1 MKETKLRRC
10 TYMTKI
16 NGSDAMLK
24 VIYDWGIDHIYGFPG
39 GSFDSS
45 MNAIYDFRDKMKFI
59 EVRHEEAG
67 ALAASS
73 EYKVTGKLGVCFGSA
88 GPGAAHLFNGL
99 YDAKFDKTPMLAI
112 VANVPTSKQD
122 IDFFQ
127 AFDEDKWFLDASVW
141 CASAKTPELIPVL
154 TDEAIRQAYARKGPA
169 VLIIPKD
176 YGWQKI
182 KDNFRVNKD
191 AHPEPNYPAPTKTSV
206 DEAVKLLREAKNP
219 TMYIGLGAKDAGEEV
234 KEFAEKFKTPIM
246 SSYLGK
252 VVVEDKF
259 PAYMGTIGRIGPKAA
274 QEVQMATDLVVWVG
288 NNSPFSVLWFPKNA
302 KVIQIDVDPAKFGKR
317 HSTDVSM
324 LADAKK
330 ALRAIIDA
338 GEERNESPLYKAA
351 IADRENWDAWEDSFK
366 NSDEMPVRQ
375 EPIWDVI
382 NKKADDN
389 AVFAIDVGNVNVDSC
404 RLLNLHDD
412 QKWTTSG
419 LHATMGYGA
428 PAALMAATVY
438 PDREVWNLAGDGGFA
453 MMNQELLTMSRYN
466 MHILNVVFTNETL
479 GYIEAEQ
486 VDESHQP
493 LSGVKLPD
501 NDWAKVA
508 EGMNVKGVVVRTKK
522 KFEEAVDEFKK
533 MDGPMLIDVKY
544 THNMPYS
551 TELNSLDDP
560 AFVKK
565 YEAEDL
571 KPFSYFAEKYGLEA
585 DAATGASQHE
595 ESEPEEDTAHDTVS
609 GASQH

>member
-1 MKETKLRRC
+1 
-10 TYMTKI
+10 MTKI

-99 YDAKFDKTPMLAI
+99 YDAKFDKTPMVAI
-112 VANVPTSKQD
+112 VANVPTSRQD

-169 VLIIPKD
+169 VLIVPKD

-182 KDNFRVNKD
+182 EDNFRVNKD

-206 DEAVKLLREAKNP
+206 DEAVKLLKEAKNP
-219 TMYIGLGAKDAGEEV
+219 TMYIGLGAKDAGDEV

-252 VVVEDKF
+252 GIVEDKF

-274 QEVQMATDLVVWVG
+274 QEVQGATDLVVWVG
-288 NNSPFSVLWFPKNA
+288 NNSPFSVLWFPKDA

-338 GEERNESPLYKAA
+338 GETRSESPLYKAA
-351 IADRENWDAWEDSFK
+351 IADRENWDAWQDSFK
-366 NSDEMPVRQ
+366 NSDEMPVRP

-389 AVFAIDVGNVNVDSC
+389 AIFAIDVGNVNVDSC

-438 PDREVWNLAGDGGFA
+438 PDREV
-453 MMNQELLTMSRYN
+453 
-466 MHILNVVFTNETL
+466 
-479 GYIEAEQ
+479 
-486 VDESHQP
+486 
-493 LSGVKLPD
+493 
-501 NDWAKVA
+501 
-508 EGMNVKGVVVRTKK
+508 
-522 KFEEAVDEFKK
+522 
-533 MDGPMLIDVKY
+533 
-544 THNMPYS
+544 
-551 TELNSLDDP
+551 
-560 AFVKK
+560 
-565 YEAEDL
+565 
-571 KPFSYFAEKYGLEA
+571 
-585 DAATGASQHE
+585 
-595 ESEPEEDTAHDTVS
+595 
-609 GASQH
+609 

>member
-1 MKETKLRRC
+1 MKEQKLRRC

-24 VIYDWGIDHIYGFPG
+24 VIYDWGIDHIFGFPG

-67 ALAASS
+67 ALAASA
-73 EYKVTGKLGVCFGSA
+73 EYKLTGKLGVCFGSA

-99 YDAKFDKTPMLAI
+99 YDAKFDKTPMVAI
-112 VANVPTSKQD
+112 VANVPTSRQD

-127 AFDEDKWFLDASVW
+127 AFDEDKWFLNASVW
-141 CASAKTPELIPVL
+141 CRQAKTAEQIPIL
-154 TDEAIRQAYARKGPA
+154 TDEAIRQAYERKGPA
-169 VLIIPKD
+169 IIIIPKD

-182 KDNFRVNKD
+182 DDNFRVNKD
-191 AHPEPNYPAPTKTSV
+191 AHPAANYPAPTKASV
-206 DEAVKLLREAKNP
+206 EEAVKLLKEAKNP
-219 TMYIGLGAKDAGEEV
+219 TMYIGLGARDAGEEV

-252 VVVEDKF
+252 GVVEDKF
-259 PAYMGTIGRIGPKAA
+259 PAYMGTIGRVGPKAA
-274 QEVQMATDLVVWVG
+274 QEVQTATDLVVWVG
-288 NNSPFSVLWFPKNA
+288 NNSPFSILWFPKNA
-302 KVIQIDVDPAKFGKR
+302 KVIQIDVDSSKFGKR

-351 IADRENWDAWEDSFK
+351 IADRENWDAWQASFK
-366 NSDEMPVRQ
+366 DSDEMPVRP

-389 AVFAIDVGNVNVDSC
+389 AIFAIDVGNVNVDSC

-412 QKWTTSG
+412 QKWATSG
-419 LHATMGYGA
+419 LHATMGFGA
-428 PAALMAATVY
+428 PAALAAATVY
-438 PDREVWNLAGDGGFA
+438 PDREVWQLSGDGGFA
-453 MMNQELLTMSRYN
+453 MMNQELLTMARYN
-466 MHILNVVFTNETL
+466 MHVLNIVFTNETL
-479 GYIEAEQ
+479 GYIQAEQ
-486 VDESHQP
+486 EDESHQP
-493 LSGVKLPD
+493 LSGVIIPD
-501 NDWAKVA
+501 NDWSKVA

-522 KFEEAVDEFKK
+522 EFEEAVDEFKK
-533 MDGPMLIDVKY
+533 MDGPMLIDIKY
-544 THNMPYS
+544 TREMPYS
-551 TELNSLDDP
+551 TELNTLDDP

-571 KPFSYFAEKYGLEA
+571 KPFSYFTEKYGVEA

-595 ESEPEEDTAHDTVS
+595 ESEPEEDTAPDTVS

>member
-1 MKETKLRRC
+1 
-10 TYMTKI
+10 MTKI

-67 ALAASS
+67 ALAASA
-73 EYKVTGKLGVCFGSA
+73 EYKLTGKLGVCFGSA

-99 YDAKFDKTPMLAI
+99 YDAKFDKTPMVAI
-112 VANVPTSKQD
+112 VANVPTSRQD

-127 AFDEDKWFLDASVW
+127 AFDEDKWFLNASVW
-141 CASAKTPELIPVL
+141 CRQAKTAEQIPIL
-154 TDEAIRQAYARKGPA
+154 TDEAIRQAYERKGPA
-169 VLIIPKD
+169 IIIIPKD

-182 KDNFRVNKD
+182 DDNFRVNKD
-191 AHPEPNYPAPTKTSV
+191 AHPAANYPAPTKASV
-206 DEAVKLLREAKNP
+206 EEAVKLLKEAKNP
-219 TMYIGLGAKDAGEEV
+219 TMYIGLGARDAGEEV

-252 VVVEDKF
+252 GVVEDKF
-259 PAYMGTIGRIGPKAA
+259 PAYMGTIGRVGPKAA
-274 QEVQMATDLVVWVG
+274 QEVQTATDLVVWVG
-288 NNSPFSVLWFPKNA
+288 NNSPFSILWFPKNA
-302 KVIQIDVDPAKFGKR
+302 KVIQIDVDSSKFGKR

-351 IADRENWDAWEDSFK
+351 IADRENWDAWQASFK
-366 NSDEMPVRQ
+366 DSDEMPVRP

-389 AVFAIDVGNVNVDSC
+389 AIFAIDVGNVNVDSC

-412 QKWTTSG
+412 QKWATSG
-419 LHATMGYGA
+419 LHATMGFGA
-428 PAALMAATVY
+428 PAALAAATVY
-438 PDREVWNLAGDGGFA
+438 PDREVWQLSGDGGFA
-453 MMNQELLTMSRYN
+453 MMNQELLTMARYN
-466 MHILNVVFTNETL
+466 MHVLNIVFTNETL
-479 GYIEAEQ
+479 GYIQAEQ
-486 VDESHQP
+486 EDESHQP
-493 LSGVKLPD
+493 LSGVIIPD
-501 NDWAKVA
+501 NDWSKVA

-522 KFEEAVDEFKK
+522 EFEEAVDEFKK
-533 MDGPMLIDVKY
+533 MDGPMLIDIKY
-544 THNMPYS
+544 TREMPYS
-551 TELNSLDDP
+551 TELNTLNDP

-571 KPFSYFAEKYGLEA
+571 KPFSYFAEKYGVEA

-595 ESEPEEDTAHDTVS
+595 ESEPEEDTAPDTVS

>member
-1 MKETKLRRC
+1 
-10 TYMTKI
+10 MTKI

-67 ALAASS
+67 ALAASA
-73 EYKVTGKLGVCFGSA
+73 EYKLTGKLGVCFGSA

-99 YDAKFDKTPMLAI
+99 YDAKFDKTPMVAI
-112 VANVPTSKQD
+112 VANVPTSRQD

-127 AFDEDKWFLDASVW
+127 AFDEDKWFLNASVW
-141 CASAKTPELIPVL
+141 CRQAKTAEQIPIL
-154 TDEAIRQAYARKGPA
+154 TDEAIRQAYERKGPA
-169 VLIIPKD
+169 IIIIPKD

-182 KDNFRVNKD
+182 DDNFRVNKD
-191 AHPEPNYPAPTKTSV
+191 AHPAANYPAPTKASV
-206 DEAVKLLREAKNP
+206 EEAVKLLKEAKNP
-219 TMYIGLGAKDAGEEV
+219 TMYIGLGARDAGEEV

-252 VVVEDKF
+252 GVVEDKF
-259 PAYMGTIGRIGPKAA
+259 PAYMGTIGCVGPKAA
-274 QEVQMATDLVVWVG
+274 QEVQTATDLVVWVG
-288 NNSPFSVLWFPKNA
+288 NNSPFSILWFPKNA
-302 KVIQIDVDPAKFGKR
+302 KVIQIDVDSSKFGKR

-351 IADRENWDAWEDSFK
+351 IADRENWDAWQASFK
-366 NSDEMPVRQ
+366 DSDEMPVRP

-389 AVFAIDVGNVNVDSC
+389 AIFAIDVGNVNVDSC

-412 QKWTTSG
+412 QKWATSG
-419 LHATMGYGA
+419 LHATMGFGA
-428 PAALMAATVY
+428 PAALAAATVY
-438 PDREVWNLAGDGGFA
+438 PDREVWQLSGDGGFA
-453 MMNQELLTMSRYN
+453 MMNQELLTMARYN
-466 MHILNVVFTNETL
+466 MHVLNIVFTNETL
-479 GYIEAEQ
+479 GYIQAEQ
-486 VDESHQP
+486 EDESHQP
-493 LSGVKLPD
+493 LSGVIIPD
-501 NDWAKVA
+501 NDWSKVA

-522 KFEEAVDEFKK
+522 EFEEAVDEFKK
-533 MDGPMLIDVKY
+533 MDGPMLIDIKY
-544 THNMPYS
+544 TREMPYS
-551 TELNSLDDP
+551 TELNTLDDP

-571 KPFSYFAEKYGLEA
+571 KPFSYFAEKYGVEA

-595 ESEPEEDTAHDTVS
+595 ESEPEEDTAPDTVS

>member
-1 MKETKLRRC
+1 MKEQKLRRC

-67 ALAASS
+67 ALAASA
-73 EYKVTGKLGVCFGSA
+73 EYKLTGKLGVCFGSA

-99 YDAKFDKTPMLAI
+99 YDAKFDKTPMVAI
-112 VANVPTSKQD
+112 VANVPTSRQD

-127 AFDEDKWFLDASVW
+127 AFDEDKWFLNASVW
-141 CASAKTPELIPVL
+141 CRQAKTAEQIPIL

-169 VLIIPKD
+169 IIIIPKD

-182 KDNFRVNKD
+182 DDNFRVNKD
-191 AHPEPNYPAPTKTSV
+191 AHPADNYPAPTKASV
-206 DEAVKLLREAKNP
+206 EEAVKLLKEAKNP

-252 VVVEDKF
+252 GVVEDKF

-274 QEVQMATDLVVWVG
+274 QEVQSATDLVVWVG
-288 NNSPFSVLWFPKNA
+288 NNSPFSVLWFPKDA
-302 KVIQIDVDPAKFGKR
+302 KVIQIDVDSAKFGKR

-338 GEERNESPLYKAA
+338 GEERSESPLYKAA
-351 IADRENWDAWEDSFK
+351 IADRENWDAWQASFK
-366 NSDEMPVRQ
+366 NSDEMPVRP

-389 AVFAIDVGNVNVDSC
+389 AIFAIDVGNVNVDSC

-428 PAALMAATVY
+428 PAALTAATVY
-438 PDREVWNLAGDGGFA
+438 PDREVWQLAGDGGFA
-453 MMNQELLTMSRYN
+453 MMNQELLTMARYN
-466 MHILNVVFTNETL
+466 MHVLNIVFTNETL
-479 GYIEAEQ
+479 GYIQAEQ
-486 VDESHQP
+486 EDESHQP
-493 LSGVKLPD
+493 LSGVIIPD

-508 EGMNVKGVVVRTKK
+508 EGMNVKGVTVRTKK
-522 KFEEAVDEFKK
+522 EFEDAVDEFKK

-544 THNMPYS
+544 THEMPYS

-565 YEAEDL
+565 YQAEDL

-595 ESEPEEDTAHDTVS
+595 ESEPEEDPAPDTVS

>member
-1 MKETKLRRC
+1 
-10 TYMTKI
+10 MTKI

-24 VIYDWGIDHIYGFPG
+24 VIYDWGIDHIFGFPG

-67 ALAASS
+67 ALAASA
-73 EYKVTGKLGVCFGSA
+73 EYKLTGKLGVCFGSA

-99 YDAKFDKTPMLAI
+99 YDAKFDKTPMVAI
-112 VANVPTSKQD
+112 VANVPTSRQD

-127 AFDEDKWFLDASVW
+127 AFDEDKWFLNASVW
-141 CASAKTPELIPVL
+141 CRQAKTAEQIPIL
-154 TDEAIRQAYARKGPA
+154 TDEAIRQAYERKGPA
-169 VLIIPKD
+169 IIIIPKD

-182 KDNFRVNKD
+182 DDNFRVNKD
-191 AHPEPNYPAPTKTSV
+191 AHPAANYPAPTKASV
-206 DEAVKLLREAKNP
+206 EEAVKLLKEAKNP
-219 TMYIGLGAKDAGEEV
+219 TMYIGLGARDAGEEV

-252 VVVEDKF
+252 GVVEDKF
-259 PAYMGTIGRIGPKAA
+259 PAYMGTIGRVGPKAA
-274 QEVQMATDLVVWVG
+274 QEVQTATDLVVWVG
-288 NNSPFSVLWFPKNA
+288 NNSPFSILWFPKNA
-302 KVIQIDVDPAKFGKR
+302 KVIQIDVDSSKFGKR

-351 IADRENWDAWEDSFK
+351 IADRENWDAWQASFK
-366 NSDEMPVRQ
+366 DSDEMPVRP

-389 AVFAIDVGNVNVDSC
+389 AIFAIDVGNVNVDSC

-412 QKWTTSG
+412 QKWATSG
-419 LHATMGYGA
+419 LHATMGFGA
-428 PAALMAATVY
+428 PAALAAATVY
-438 PDREVWNLAGDGGFA
+438 PDREVWQLSGDGGFA
-453 MMNQELLTMSRYN
+453 MMNQELLTMARYN
-466 MHILNVVFTNETL
+466 MHVLNIVFTNETL
-479 GYIEAEQ
+479 GYIQAEQ
-486 VDESHQP
+486 EDESHQP
-493 LSGVKLPD
+493 LSGVIIPD
-501 NDWAKVA
+501 NDWSKVA

-522 KFEEAVDEFKK
+522 EFEEAVDEFKK
-533 MDGPMLIDVKY
+533 MDGPMLIDIKY
-544 THNMPYS
+544 TREMPYS
-551 TELNSLDDP
+551 TELNTLDDP

-571 KPFSYFAEKYGLEA
+571 KPFSYFTEKYGVEA

-595 ESEPEEDTAHDTVS
+595 ESEPEEDTAPDTVS

>member
-1 MKETKLRRC
+1 
-10 TYMTKI
+10 MTKI

-127 AFDEDKWFLDASVW
+127 AFDEDKWFLNASVW
-141 CASAKTPELIPVL
+141 CRQAKTAEQIPIL

-169 VLIIPKD
+169 VIIIPKD

-182 KDNFRVNKD
+182 EDNFRVNKD

-206 DEAVKLLREAKNP
+206 DEAVKLLKEAKNP
-219 TMYIGLGAKDAGEEV
+219 TMYIGLGAKDAGNEV

-252 VVVEDKF
+252 GIVEDKF

-274 QEVQMATDLVVWVG
+274 QEVQGATDLVVWVG
-288 NNSPFSVLWFPKNA
+288 NNSPFSVLWFPKDA

-338 GEERNESPLYKAA
+338 GETRSESPLYKAA
-351 IADRENWDAWEDSFK
+351 IADRENWDAWQDSFK
-366 NSDEMPVRQ
+366 NSDEMPVRP

-389 AVFAIDVGNVNVDSC
+389 AIFAIDVGNVNVDSC

-412 QKWTTSG
+412 KKWTTSG

-438 PDREVWNLAGDGGFA
+438 PDREVWQLAGDGGFA
-453 MMNQELLTMSRYN
+453 MMNQELLTMARYN
-466 MHILNVVFTNETL
+466 MHVLNIIFTNETL
-479 GYIEAEQ
+479 GYIQAEQ
-486 VDESHQP
+486 EDESNQP
-493 LSGVKLPD
+493 LSGVIIPD

-508 EGMNVKGVVVRTKK
+508 EGMNVKGVTVRTKK
-522 KFEEAVDEFKK
+522 EFEEAVDEFKK

-544 THNMPYS
+544 THEMPYS

-565 YEAEDL
+565 YQAEDL
-571 KPFSYFAEKYGLEA
+571 KPFSYFAEKYGVEA

-595 ESEPEEDTAHDTVS
+595 ESEPEEDTAPDTVS

>member
-1 MKETKLRRC
+1 
-10 TYMTKI
+10 MTKI

-67 ALAASS
+67 ALAASA
-73 EYKVTGKLGVCFGSA
+73 EYKLTGKLGVCFGSA

-99 YDAKFDKTPMLAI
+99 YDAKFDKTPMVAI
-112 VANVPTSKQD
+112 VANVPTSRQD

-127 AFDEDKWFLDASVW
+127 AFDEDKWFLNASVW
-141 CASAKTPELIPVL
+141 CRQAKTAEQIPIL
-154 TDEAIRQAYARKGPA
+154 TDEAIRQAYERKGPA
-169 VLIIPKD
+169 IIIIPKD

-182 KDNFRVNKD
+182 DDNFRVNKD
-191 AHPEPNYPAPTKTSV
+191 AHPAANYPAPTKASV
-206 DEAVKLLREAKNP
+206 EEAVKLLKEAKNP
-219 TMYIGLGAKDAGEEV
+219 TMYIGLGARDAGEEV

-252 VVVEDKF
+252 GVVEDKF
-259 PAYMGTIGRIGPKAA
+259 PAYMGTIGRVGPKAA
-274 QEVQMATDLVVWVG
+274 QEVQTATDLVVWVG
-288 NNSPFSVLWFPKNA
+288 NNSPFSILWFPKNA
-302 KVIQIDVDPAKFGKR
+302 KVIQIDVDSSKFGKR

-351 IADRENWDAWEDSFK
+351 IADRENWDAWQASFK
-366 NSDEMPVRQ
+366 DSDEMPVRP

-389 AVFAIDVGNVNVDSC
+389 AIFAIDVGNVNVDSC

-412 QKWTTSG
+412 QKWATSG
-419 LHATMGYGA
+419 LHATMGFGA
-428 PAALMAATVY
+428 PAALAAATVY
-438 PDREVWNLAGDGGFA
+438 PDREVWQLSGDGGFA
-453 MMNQELLTMSRYN
+453 MMNQELLTMARYN
-466 MHILNVVFTNETL
+466 MHVLNIVFTNETL
-479 GYIEAEQ
+479 GYIQAEQ
-486 VDESHQP
+486 EDESHQP
-493 LSGVKLPD
+493 LSGVIIPD
-501 NDWAKVA
+501 NDWSKVA

-522 KFEEAVDEFKK
+522 EFEEAVDEFKK
-533 MDGPMLIDVKY
+533 MDGPMLIDIKY
-544 THNMPYS
+544 TREMPYS
-551 TELNSLDDP
+551 TELNTLDDP

-571 KPFSYFAEKYGLEA
+571 KPFSYFAEKYGVEA

-595 ESEPEEDTAHDTVS
+595 ESEPEEDTAPDTVS

>member
-1 MKETKLRRC
+1 
-10 TYMTKI
+10 MTKI

-67 ALAASS
+67 ALAASA
-73 EYKVTGKLGVCFGSA
+73 EYKLTGKLGVCFGSA

-99 YDAKFDKTPMLAI
+99 YDAKFDKTPMVAI
-112 VANVPTSKQD
+112 VANVPTSRQD

-127 AFDEDKWFLDASVW
+127 AFDEDKWFLNASVW
-141 CASAKTPELIPVL
+141 CRQAKTAEQIPIL
-154 TDEAIRQAYARKGPA
+154 TDEAIRQAYERKGPA
-169 VLIIPKD
+169 IIIIPKD

-182 KDNFRVNKD
+182 DDNFRVNKD
-191 AHPEPNYPAPTKTSV
+191 AHPAANYPAPTKASV
-206 DEAVKLLREAKNP
+206 EEAVKLLKEAKNP
-219 TMYIGLGAKDAGEEV
+219 TMYIGLGARDAGEEV

-252 VVVEDKF
+252 GVVEDKF
-259 PAYMGTIGRIGPKAA
+259 PAYMGTIGRVGPKAA
-274 QEVQMATDLVVWVG
+274 QEVQTATDLVVWVG
-288 NNSPFSVLWFPKNA
+288 NNSPFSILWFPKNA
-302 KVIQIDVDPAKFGKR
+302 KVIQIDVDSSKFGKR

-351 IADRENWDAWEDSFK
+351 IADRENWDAWQASFK
-366 NSDEMPVRQ
+366 DSDEMPVRP

-389 AVFAIDVGNVNVDSC
+389 AIFAIDVGNVNVDSC
-404 RLLNLHDD
+404 RLLNLHDN
-412 QKWTTSG
+412 QKWATSG
-419 LHATMGYGA
+419 LHATMGFGA
-428 PAALMAATVY
+428 PAALAAATVY
-438 PDREVWNLAGDGGFA
+438 PDREVWQLSGDGGFA
-453 MMNQELLTMSRYN
+453 MMNQELLTMARYN
-466 MHILNVVFTNETL
+466 MHVLNIVFTNETL
-479 GYIEAEQ
+479 GYIQAEQ
-486 VDESHQP
+486 EDESHQP
-493 LSGVKLPD
+493 LSGVIIPD
-501 NDWAKVA
+501 NDWSKVA

-522 KFEEAVDEFKK
+522 EFEEAVDEFKK
-533 MDGPMLIDVKY
+533 MDGPMLIDIKY
-544 THNMPYS
+544 TREMPYS
-551 TELNSLDDP
+551 TELNTLDDP

-571 KPFSYFAEKYGLEA
+571 KPFSYFAEKYGVEA

-595 ESEPEEDTAHDTVS
+595 ESEPEEDTAPDTVS

>member
-1 MKETKLRRC
+1 MNFI
-10 TYMTKI
+10 MTKI

-45 MNAIYDFRDKMKFI
+45 MNAIYDFKDKMKFI

-99 YDAKFDKTPMLAI
+99 YDAKYDKSPMVAI

-154 TDEAIRQAYARKGPA
+154 TDEAIRQAYERKGPA

-182 KDNFRVNKD
+182 EDNFRVNKD
-191 AHPEPNYPAPTKTSV
+191 AHPKANYPAPTKTSV
-206 DEAVKLLREAKNP
+206 DEAVKLLKEAKNP
-219 TMYIGLGAKDAGEEV
+219 VMYIGAGAKDAGEEV

-252 VVVEDKF
+252 GVVEDEF
-259 PAYMGTIGRIGPKAA
+259 PAYLGTIGRIGPKAPN
-274 QEVQMATDLVVWVG
+274 EVQKYTDLVVWVG
-288 NNSPFSVLWFPKNA
+288 NNSPFSLLWFPKDA
-302 KVIQIDVDPAKFGKR
+302 KVIQIDVDTSKFGKR
-317 HSTDVSM
+317 HATTVSM

-330 ALRAIIDA
+330 SLRAIIDA
-338 GEERNESPLYKAA
+338 GEERTESPLYKAA

-366 NSDEMPVRQ
+366 NSDQMPVRP

-382 NKKADDN
+382 NKNADDD

-404 RLLNLHDD
+404 RLLKLHDD

-438 PDREVWNLAGDGGFA
+438 PDREVWNLAGDGGIA

-466 MHILNVVFTNETL
+466 MHVLNVVFTNETL
-479 GYIEAEQ
+479 GFIEAEQ
-486 VDESHQP
+486 VDESNQP

-508 EGMNVKGVVVRTKK
+508 EGMNMKGVVVRTKK
-522 KFEEAVDEFKK
+522 EFEEAVDEFKK
-533 MDGPMLIDVKY
+533 MDGPMLIDIKY

-551 TELNSLDDP
+551 TELNSLNDP

-595 ESEPEEDTAHDTVS
+595 ESEPEEAPDTVS

>member
-1 MKETKLRRC
+1 
-10 TYMTKI
+10 MTKI

-99 YDAKFDKTPMLAI
+99 YDAKYDKTPMLAI

-182 KDNFRVNKD
+182 EDNFRVSKK
-191 AHPEPNYPAPTKTSV
+191 AQPKPNYPAPTETSV
-206 DEAVKLLREAKNP
+206 EEAVKLLKEAKNP
-219 TMYIGLGAKDAGEEV
+219 TMYIGAGAKDAGEEV

-252 VVVEDKF
+252 GVVEDKF
-259 PAYMGTIGRIGPKAA
+259 PAYIGTIGRIGPKAA
-274 QEVQMATDLVVWVG
+274 QEVQTATDLVVWVG
-288 NNSPFSVLWFPKNA
+288 NNSPFSGLWFPKDA
-302 KVIQIDVDPAKFGKR
+302 KVIQIDVDPGKFGKR

-324 LADAKK
+324 LADSKK
-330 ALRAIIDA
+330 ALRALIEE
-338 GEERNESPLYKAA
+338 GEERSESPLYKAA

-366 NSDEMPVRQ
+366 NSDEMPVRP

-389 AVFAIDVGNVNVDSC
+389 AIFAIDVGNVNVDSC

-453 MMNQELLTMSRYN
+453 
-466 MHILNVVFTNETL
+466 
-479 GYIEAEQ
+479 
-486 VDESHQP
+486 
-493 LSGVKLPD
+493 
-501 NDWAKVA
+501 
-508 EGMNVKGVVVRTKK
+508 
-522 KFEEAVDEFKK
+522 
-533 MDGPMLIDVKY
+533 
-544 THNMPYS
+544 
-551 TELNSLDDP
+551 
-560 AFVKK
+560 
-565 YEAEDL
+565 
-571 KPFSYFAEKYGLEA
+571 
-585 DAATGASQHE
+585 
-595 ESEPEEDTAHDTVS
+595 
-609 GASQH
+609 